1 MLTTTATSSSS
12 NIVSQPQPQ
21 LLLQGKTFDNFINA
35 IKSPKSREGYTTS
48 LKRYLNHLKLRQLDD
63 LLNNANPRYIESQII
78 DYIMIAPIMTFYS
91 LNDIVLNRKKSLD
104 ILANTKE

>member
-21 LLLQGKTFDNFINA
+21 ILLQGKTFDNFINA
-35 IKSPKSREGYTTS
+35 IKSPKSREGYITS
-48 LKRYLNHLKLRQLDD
+48 LKRYLNHIKLRQLDD

-78 DYIMIAPIMTFYS
+78 DYIMTLRNDGLAYASVQFMIAS
-91 LNDIVLNRKKSLD
+91 LR
-104 ILANTKE
+104 T